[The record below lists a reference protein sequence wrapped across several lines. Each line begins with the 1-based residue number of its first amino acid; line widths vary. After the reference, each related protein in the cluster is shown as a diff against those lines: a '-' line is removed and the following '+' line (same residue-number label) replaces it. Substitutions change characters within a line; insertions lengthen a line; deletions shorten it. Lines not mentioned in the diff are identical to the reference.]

1 MRIQNLNEAYMNKER
16 GTSDVSAEE
25 CLRSNDNFGEGNKL
39 SILAFKGAFHGRTCA
54 SISCTNTPSSKIKV
68 CREETGLDEVL
79 FRWTHRF
86 SIFPLQIFQ
95 S

>member
-1 MRIQNLNEAYMNKER
+1 MNRER

-68 CREETGLDEVL
+68 CYGKKC
-79 FRWTHRF
+79 
-86 SIFPLQIFQ
+86 SK
-95 S
+95 

>member
-1 MRIQNLNEAYMNKER
+1 MNRER
-16 GTSDVSAEE
+16 GTSDVSTEE

-68 CREETGLDEVL
+68 LIKRYFLYL
-79 FRWTHRF
+79 MIHM
-86 SIFPLQIFQ
+86 I
-95 S
+95 

>member
-1 MRIQNLNEAYMNKER
+1 MNRER
-16 GTSDVSAEE
+16 GTSDVSTEE

-68 CREETGLDEVL
+68 LTYILYLKR
-79 FRWTHRF
+79 
-86 SIFPLQIFQ
+86 IFYTL
-95 S
+95 